1 MKKQE
6 GWLGL
11 LLQAELN
18 RTSPSLYVNAQ
29 VLHFYIN
36 VLSFLHIWAKLF
48 SAKEEKRKAEK
59 PVQ

>member
-18 RTSPSLYVNAQ
+18 SPSLYINAQ

-48 SAKEEKRKAEK
+48 SAKEEKRRAEK
-59 PVQ
+59 SVQ